1 MVHADHLRPV
11 REGSYGQRSNYKI
24 SMHRPAEDRIEPWLN
39 LRHAAALVG
48 VAPRTLRIAAERG
61 AINALHPLEDGPWIF
76 QRADLEGTAAQAL
89 ALRAQ
94 GSPLRNEQP
103 TWRHVIVSR
112 LSCPARGSLGC
123 LSPTHPAKSEPW
135 PKSRLPLRGLVQ
147 RRLSKPTPT
156 SRGRPPALQEAKAHR
171 IMPRYAVGFRHG

>member
-1 MVHADHLRPV
+1 
-11 REGSYGQRSNYKI
+11 
-24 SMHRPAEDRIEPWLN
+24 
-39 LRHAAALVG
+39 
-48 VAPRTLRIAAERG
+48 
-61 AINALHPLEDGPWIF
+61 
-76 QRADLEGTAAQAL
+76 
-89 ALRAQ
+89 
-94 GSPLRNEQP
+94 
-103 TWRHVIVSR
+103 